1 MRFKLVID
9 KTQEE
14 TVVATVHERSRL
26 TDEMELLVLQH
37 DGSDRIA
44 AYTED
49 GMRMLPF
56 SDIECITVLDGKTY
70 AVTRSGERCR
80 LKLRLYEL
88 EAMLPASFIRIN
100 KSALA
105 NEAHLE
111 RFTASFNG
119 AVDAVFRS
127 GYREYV
133 SRRCFAEIKKEVR
146 SRMKQYCLTFLKR
159 GLLAASGGPLI
170 LAMIYGILGANGQVT
185 SLAPGEVC
193 MGIVTVTLLAF
204 IAAGIGVVY
213 QIERLPLL
221 SATAIHAGSLY
232 LDYLLIYLLN
242 NWIPQ
247 DWAFIGVFTLCFAVG
262 YALIWGIILLSIR
275 HRTNRINRHLR
286 GGK

>member
-26 TDEMELLVLQH
+26 TDEMEQLVLRH

-88 EAMLPASFIRIN
+88 EAMLPASFIR
-100 KSALA
+100 
-105 NEAHLE
+105 LE

-133 SRRCFAEIKKEVR
+133 SRRCFAEIKRRYDHV
-146 SRMKQYCLTFLKR
+146 
-159 GLLAASGGPLI
+159 
-170 LAMIYGILGANGQVT
+170 
-185 SLAPGEVC
+185 
-193 MGIVTVTLLAF
+193 
-204 IAAGIGVVY
+204 
-213 QIERLPLL
+213 
-221 SATAIHAGSLY
+221 
-232 LDYLLIYLLN
+232 
-242 NWIPQ
+242 
-247 DWAFIGVFTLCFAVG
+247 
-262 YALIWGIILLSIR
+262 
-275 HRTNRINRHLR
+275 
-286 GGK
+286 